1 MMKLRKP
8 ISSPGRTSTNPPPLM
23 KFLRNKS
30 SSTRRR
36 SSSTRARS
44 PMFFR
49 KKHTQISNIQQEP
62 SSPKVTCIDVN
73 KNEGVVLKSPPKN
86 AFLLTRCRSA
96 PYRSTSLA
104 SKLCESSVEE
114 EIKNLEV
121 KKDGYDEDVNEGV
134 ISGDEELMV
143 IKEIDGIKEREMPL
157 FLTRSKGTTF
167 SQTNKQLPHSFR
179 HTFRPLNHFRIVKRE
194 NNLCGKTTKNF
205 YFRDYLCASSMLSGT
220 ICISSGTMFAMLQM
234 ITPCCL

>member
-36 SSSTRARS
+36 SSTTRARS

-62 SSPKVTCIDVN
+62 SSPKLFSANLLTDVN

-121 KKDGYDEDVNEGV
+121 KKDGYEDVNEGV

-143 IKEIDGIKEREMPL
+143 IKEIDGVKEREMPL
-157 FLTRSKGTTF
+157 FLTRCKS
-167 SQTNKQLPHSFR
+167 
-179 HTFRPLNHFRIVKRE
+179 E
-194 NNLCGKTTKNF
+194 
-205 YFRDYLCASSMLSGT
+205 SGRKWDK
-220 ICISSGTMFAMLQM
+220 FLV
-234 ITPCCL
+234 